1 LIINR
6 QPLVDLANLVYIG
19 LHWPLIAAV
28 AIWLHARHPT
38 RYVHYRN
45 AMLLSGAV
53 GLIIFATWPV
63 APPRLADPLFIDTVV
78 ERSDAS
84 RVMQPPQ
91 LTNQYAAMPSL
102 HLGWNLLIAVA
113 LIRESRHLAVRIAGW
128 LTPVAMFL
136 AMVMTANHYILDG
149 VAGVVIVA
157 LALIAVE
164 GMWLPLRLRPHR
176 PTATAT
182 DEERPRRAR

>member
-1 LIINR
+1 
-6 QPLVDLANLVYIG
+6 
-19 LHWPLIAAV
+19 
-28 AIWLHARHPT
+28 
-38 RYVHYRN
+38 
-45 AMLLSGAV
+45 
-53 GLIIFATWPV
+53 
-63 APPRLADPLFIDTVV
+63 
-78 ERSDAS
+78 
-84 RVMQPPQ
+84 
-91 LTNQYAAMPSL
+91 MPSL

-128 LTPVAMFL
+128 LTPAAMFL

-164 GMWLPLRLRPHR
+164 GMWLPQRLRPHR